1 MPNERAQVW
10 RERSPTVGA
19 LGKRRGKVMAPDF
32 LGSGVRALAA
42 GSVSGSRR
50 SGEEI
55 S

>member
-32 LGSGVRALAA
+32 LGSG
-42 GSVSGSRR
+42 SSRVGGR
-50 SGEEI
+50 ER
-55 S
+55 